1 MTKWAVVVGIFG
13 VIWTGAVVAF
23 LRRRETSP
31 SASRYWVCGL
41 AALLPAWLISLLAL
55 LGQWTGQGPVAPMP
69 PSVILSSSGALVGV
83 IVTDWV
89 VRRLDGKGSVHQPIT
104 YWLLG
109 VIAFL
114 PAWGIAV
121 YFPP

>member
-1 MTKWAVVVGIFG
+1 MTSWAVVVGLFG
-13 VIWTGAVVAF
+13 VIWTGAVVAY

-41 AALLPAWLISLLAL
+41 AALLPAWLISLLVL
-55 LGQWTGQGPVAPMP
+55 LGQWTGQGPDAPMP
-69 PSVILSSSGALVGV
+69 PSVILSSSGALGGV

-89 VRRLDGKGSVHQPIT
+89 VRRLDRKGSVHHPIT

-114 PAWGIAV
+114 PPWVIAV

>member
-1 MTKWAVVVGIFG
+1 MTSWAVVVGIFG
-13 VIWTGAVVAF
+13 AIWTGAVVAY

-31 SASRYWVCGL
+31 SASRYWLCGL

-55 LGQWTGQGPVAPMP
+55 LGQWTGQGQDVPMP

-83 IVTDWV
+83 IVTDWA
-89 VRRLDGKGSVHQPIT
+89 VRRLDGKGSVHHPIV

-114 PAWGIAV
+114 PAWVIAV
-121 YFPP
+121 YFPL

>member
-1 MTKWAVVVGIFG
+1 MTSWAVVVGIFG
-13 VIWTGAVVAF
+13 AIWTGAVVAY

-55 LGQWTGQGPVAPMP
+55 LGHWTGQGPDATMP

-83 IVTDWV
+83 IVTDWA
-89 VRRLDGKGSVHQPIT
+89 VRRLDGKGSVHHPIV

-114 PAWGIAV
+114 PAWVIAV
-121 YFPP
+121 YFPL